1 MIVFLPTSS
10 FLTETWA
17 GLPLIPFHAYGFR
30 LYQNNSQLLMHVDKM
45 QTHVISFIL
54 HIDSSEDAEPWPI
67 FIEDLH
73 GRTHE
78 VTLTPGDMVRAKPKG
93 DKAH

>member
-1 MIVFLPTSS
+1 
-10 FLTETWA
+10 
-17 GLPLIPFHAYGFR
+17 
-30 LYQNNSQLLMHVDKM
+30 MHVDKM

-67 FIEDLH
+67 FIEDLQ

-78 VTLTPGDMVRAKPKG
+78 ITLTPGDMVRAQRKI
-93 DKAH
+93 DKEYWLVFFSRPNNDAAFL